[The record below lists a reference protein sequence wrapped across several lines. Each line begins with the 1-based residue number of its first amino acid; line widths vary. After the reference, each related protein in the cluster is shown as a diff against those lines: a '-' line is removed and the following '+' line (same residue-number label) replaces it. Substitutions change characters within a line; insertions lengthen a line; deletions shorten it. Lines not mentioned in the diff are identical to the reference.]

1 MSNSKFW
8 RALAIAAVVGLF
20 YLGTSLRQDG
30 DSTIPS
36 LISEAQAGDVGI
48 SSVSHNVAYIVT
60 SSDNGK
66 LVNVW
71 KLTTNR
77 TGDVI
82 FVGTFQT
89 KKQ

>member
-8 RALAIAAVVGLF
+8 RALAITAVVGLF

-30 DSTIPS
+30 VRTIPS
-36 LISEAQAGDVGI
+36 LTSEVQAGDVGI
-48 SSVSHNVAYIVT
+48 NNPNSSFSIIVT
-60 SSDNGK
+60 SSDDGK

-71 KLTTNR
+71 KLTNGNGAVR
-77 TGDVI
+77 